1 MARTNLKRCIYTGA
15 LTACR
20 RPDGEPA
27 ISEAAIRAAF
37 EGGVRHLGGLTL
49 EQIEKAGFGAGE
61 KDAPAPKAPPR
72 RR

>member
-20 RPDGEPA
+20 RADGEPA
-27 ISEAAIRAAF
+27 ISEAALRAAF
-37 EGGVRHLGGLTL
+37 AGGVGQLGGLTL
-49 EQIEKAGFGAGE
+49 EQIEKAGFGAGVTE
-61 KDAPAPKAPPR
+61 PKAPAR